1 MSQMNPVQQDWTV
14 FTLDRVYMYNLDY
27 LICSVVCSDSYLS
40 FDCVKAAKL
49 ILDPHQSRTLERVI

>member
-1 MSQMNPVQQDWTV
+1 
-14 FTLDRVYMYNLDY
+14 MYNLDY